1 MSKSTVLTSPSWPCK
16 TVNNSK
22 ASSSTN
28 SHSHTL
34 LSREHVASS
43 DADAFHAQ
51 PARDAV
57 GVFAVTRRWRQG
69 GLNSR
74 RGRGARA
81 DHRRAAR
88 RRRNGPELWG
98 GAEAPAS
105 RTRSEP
111 RISRRH
117 RGVINDGCEPLQ
129 GRCVKPL
136 TSFSWPSSVAKIS
149 HASSWRDRRQTQ
161 HVASKDVA
169 ANNVPQGAQAT
180 RRTVLS

>member
-1 MSKSTVLTSPSWPCK
+1 MAVGMDQGVAGLAIGRSPTRRACQSAGRPDMGK
-16 TVNNSK
+16 KGAAGAPPGPPK
-22 ASSSTN
+22 A
-28 SHSHTL
+28 
-34 LSREHVASS
+34 
-43 DADAFHAQ
+43 AQ

>member
-1 MSKSTVLTSPSWPCK
+1 MSKSTVFTSPSCPCK

-57 GVFAVTRRWRQG
+57 GAAAIRRHRCDIEQTSRRWRG
-69 GLNSR
+69 G
-74 RGRGARA
+74 GRE
-81 DHRRAAR
+81 D
-88 RRRNGPELWG
+88 
-98 GAEAPAS
+98 
-105 RTRSEP
+105 
-111 RISRRH
+111 
-117 RGVINDGCEPLQ
+117 VIDANLRLRKVEKQTLSHG
-129 GRCVKPL
+129 PL
-136 TSFSWPSSVAKIS
+136 TSLSCPSSVAKIS

-180 RRTVLS
+180 LRTVLS